1 MTDRNLK
8 TVVAMEKC
16 SGYQPEE
23 LREALQRCFHPFGG
37 AGAFISRGDR
47 VLLKPNMLSAK
58 APERAITT
66 HPEIISSMA
75 EIVRDLGAT
84 PVIGDSP
91 GGVLRGVERVWNN
104 TGIRDMAKKN
114 DIELVSFEAAGSEEI
129 DSGGYRFYVARPVL
143 EADRVINLA
152 KLKTH
157 TLTLLTAAVKNMFGV
172 VPGFRKSVLHKMY
185 PKPKEFAEMLVELY
199 SVVRPDFSIVDAV
212 LAMEGNGPSSGEP
225 AWLNLLLAGED
236 AVAIDAVSAS
246 VIGYKPGVIDST
258 RIAGEKGVGI
268 SVLDD
273 IHRTGSGAG
282 FRAEGFELTSN
293 TGLRMIPDFLVKLV
307 KPLVWI
313 RPEIDPAVCTGC
325 RLCEKS
331 CPVKVIS
338 YDGEVCEIDSS
349 GCVNCMCC
357 HELCPENAVEVRMSR
372 LARMIS

>member
-1 MTDRNLK
+1 MPDRDLK
-8 TVVAMEKC
+8 TVVTLEKC
-16 SGYQPEE
+16 SGYQPQEV
-23 LREALQRCFHPFGG
+23 REALQSCFYPFGG
-37 AGAFISRGDR
+37 AGEYIKRGDR

-66 HPEIISSMA
+66 HPGIIRVMA
-75 EIVRDLGAT
+75 EMVRDLGAT
-84 PVIGDSP
+84 PFIGDSP
-91 GGVLRGVERVWNN
+91 GGVLRGVARVWEN
-104 TGIRDMAKKN
+104 TGIREMADRN
-114 DIELVSFEAAGSEEI
+114 DIELVSFEASGSEEI

-172 VPGFRKSVLHKMY
+172 IPGFRKSVQHKLF
-185 PKPKEFAEMLVELY
+185 PKPREFAEMLVELY
-199 SVVRPDFSIVDAV
+199 RVVTPDFSIVDAV

-225 AWLNLLLAGED
+225 AWLNLLIAGED
-236 AVAIDAVSAS
+236 AVAIDAVCADI
-246 VIGYKPGVIDST
+246 IGYKPGVIDST
-258 RIAGEKGVGI
+258 RIAGEKGVGT
-268 SVLDD
+268 SALDD
-273 IHRTGSGAG
+273 IQRTGSAAV

-313 RPEIDPAVCTGC
+313 RPEIDPELCTGC

-338 YDGEVCEIDSS
+338 FDGSVCEIDSS

-357 HELCPENAVEVRMSR
+357 HELCPENAVEVRMSK
-372 LARMIS
+372 LARIIS